1 MNRRSKIITFIVV
14 IVLALA
20 AALTIFFTTR
30 NGGARAIDYDKF
42 VEYVENNRY
51 AKGRTKVEVE
61 ENGEKVSKELDD
73 VLKVEVEENGK
84 KVFKELDVIL
94 GEDGNLVEGYRY
106 NDDGVLQKQKL
117 DGEGKP
123 IDEWETVPVILS
135 VLDKDG
141 NVAEG
146 YRYNED
152 GVLQKQKLG
161 DDGKA
166 IDEWETVP
174 VIVKIQFSQYKLF
187 GSIMQKGKL
196 VKTYYSFGPSFYS
209 APVTDGVLQEWI
221 DLGLAVSY
229 ADPNAGSVWSSIMSF
244 GSIVLVCVVFF
255 LIIRSTMGGGG
266 RASSFAKTKARVTTN
281 IKVRFTDVA
290 GAEEEKVELAEIVEF
305 LKQPKKFSDLGA
317 RIPKGVLLIG
327 PPGTGKTLFAK
338 AVAGEAGVP
347 FFSVSGSDFVE
358 MYVGVGASRVRDLFE
373 VAKRSQPCIIFI
385 DEIDA
390 VGRHRGAGLGG
401 GNDEREQT
409 LNQILVQMDGFENSE
424 GVIVMA
430 ATNRSDILDPALT
443 RPGRFDRQVYVNLPD
458 VKGREQILK
467 VHARNKPVAPDVN
480 FKTVARL
487 TAGFSGADLANVLNE
502 AAILAARADKKFIT
516 NSELFE
522 SIDKVTMGPAK
533 KSKVVTESDKRLTA
547 FHESGHCILAKLCE
561 NCDPV
566 HEVTII
572 PRGNAGGFTM
582 TRPETDRAYYAKN
595 FMLDDICMS
604 LGGRVAEELVIKDIS
619 SGAMGDIKQATKF
632 ARAMV
637 TEFGMSEKLGLISYS
652 DDSQPMFIG
661 RDMATH
667 NQYSEETAKMIDDEV
682 RLIISTQLER
692 ARKLLSEN
700 RSILDNMARVL
711 IERETIYTD
720 EVEMLMEGKSYAEV
734 MEYMDKN
741 DEDRSNNPFKRYE
754 N

>member
-1 MNRRSKIITFIVV
+1 MSKKGRIISWVIIALLAVAVVAV
-14 IVLALA
+14 IVTQLL
-20 AALTIFFTTR
+20 
-30 NGGARAIDYDKF
+30 NGGAVKITRTQF
-42 VEYVENNRY
+42 QEYVENAQYVNSDGT
-51 AKGRTKVEVE
+51 AK
-61 ENGEKVSKELDD
+61 D
-73 VLKVEVEENGK
+73 VG
-84 KVFKELDVIL
+84 DIP
-94 GEDGNLVEGYRY
+94 EGYHIGDGGKVVDEKGNPIVVIWRIETNGYEYSGYDSAVKGTKRY
-106 NDDGVLQKQKL
+106 
-117 DGEGKP
+117 
-123 IDEWETVPVILS
+123 
-135 VLDKDG
+135 
-141 NVAEG
+141 
-146 YRYNED
+146 YCY
-152 GVLQKQKLG
+152 
-161 DDGKA
+161 
-166 IDEWETVP
+166 
-174 VIVKIQFSQYKLF
+174 
-187 GSIMQKGKL
+187 
-196 VKTYYSFGPSFYS
+196 GPSAYGSESWDSETLYKWQFEY
-209 APVTDGVLQEWI
+209 GVVI
-221 DLGLAVSY
+221 DQAN
-229 ADPNAGSVWSSIMSF
+229 PNAGSWVSTAFS
-244 GSIVLVCVVFF
+244 VLMLVVVCVVFF
-255 LIIRSTMGGGG
+255 LIIRSSMGGAGKVM
-266 RASSFAKTKARVTTN
+266 SFAKTKARISTN

-305 LKQPKKFSDLGA
+305 LRQPKKFSDLGA
-317 RIPKGVLLIG
+317 RTPRGVLLVG

-373 VAKRSQPCIIFI
+373 MAKKNQPCIIFI

-409 LNQILVQMDGFENSE
+409 LNQILVQMDGFEANE

-430 ATNRSDILDPALT
+430 ATNRADILDPALT

-467 VHARNKPVAPDVN
+467 VHARNKPLAPDVN

-487 TAGFSGADLANVLNE
+487 TAGFSGADLANLLNE

-516 NSELFE
+516 NAELFE
-522 SIDKVTMGPAK
+522 SIDKVAMGPAK
-533 KSKVVTESDKRLTA
+533 RSKVVTESEKRLTA
-547 FHESGHCILAKLCE
+547 FHESGHCILAKLCK

-582 TRPETDRAYYAKN
+582 TRPETDRGYYSKS

-652 DDSQPMFIG
+652 DDSQPVFLG
-661 RDMATH
+661 KDMATH
-667 NQYSEETAKMIDDEV
+667 NPYSEETAKMIDDEV
-682 RLIISTQLER
+682 RDIVATQLER
-692 ARKLLSEN
+692 ARKLLSDN

-711 IERETIYTD
+711 IERETIYTE
-720 EVEMLMEGKSYAEV
+720 EVDMLLEGKTFEEV
-734 MEYMDKN
+734 IAYMDEH
-741 DEDRSNNPFKRYE
+741 DSDRAQNPFKKYE
-754 N
+754 S